1 MATTGGTGGG
11 GSGLFLW
18 ESGIST
24 VGVWGS
30 VGFNGGKEKKMGG
43 GKKEIS
49 GRRREREKAVNLCGN
64 VIQIKLCVR
73 TSQTITH
80 YTQ

>member
-43 GKKEIS
+43 GE
-49 GRRREREKAVNLCGN
+49 GRRR
-64 VIQIKLCVR
+64 
-73 TSQTITH
+73 
-80 YTQ
+80 